1 MRYLIARVK
10 DDGSVEE
17 NSTTIIVTGGSKVV
31 EFFHNSYTVGEIR
44 KDVSPIEIEDIQKSA
59 VFGAVMGSVLFF
71 AVTRLIF
78 FAIEYF
84 TK

>member
-31 EFFHNSYTVGEIR
+31 EFFPNSYTVGEIR
-44 KDVSPIEIEDIQKSA
+44 KEVSHIETEDIQKSA
-59 VFGAVMGSVLFF
+59 VFGAILGSVLFF
-71 AVTRLIF
+71 SVTMLIF
-78 FAIEYF
+78 SAIEYF